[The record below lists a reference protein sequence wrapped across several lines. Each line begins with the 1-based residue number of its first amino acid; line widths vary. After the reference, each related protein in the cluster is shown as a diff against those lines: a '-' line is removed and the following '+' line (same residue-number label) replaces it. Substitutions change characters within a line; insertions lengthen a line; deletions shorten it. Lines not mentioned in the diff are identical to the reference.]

1 MPVKVNITID
11 QGTDFSANVNVT
23 DDSGNAL
30 NLSTYTVASQIR
42 KHYTSSNSV
51 SFSTS
56 TPNAENGV
64 ILLNIGANT
73 TSNMSAG
80 RYVYDIELTSNTGV
94 VTRLIEGYVTINPQV
109 TR

>member
-1 MPVKVNITID
+1 MAVRANIIID
-11 QGTDFSANVNVT
+11 QGTDFSANLNVT

-30 NLSTYTVASQIR
+30 NLSTYTIASQIR

-56 TPNAENGV
+56 TANAENGI
-64 ILLNIGANT
+64 ILLNISANT
-73 TSNMSAG
+73 TSNMNAG
-80 RYVYDIELTSNTGV
+80 RYVYDVELTSNTGI
-94 VTRLIEGYVTINPQV
+94 VTRLVEGYVTIHPQV